1 MWIRNQE
8 VTLGEA
14 EGRERSREIG
24 RQRETGGLGG
34 EKERHRVGREELVVG
49 GWKEKGSWLGSKTGR
64 RWAQREDLATALC
77 PGSGCRRCE
86 QAIPT
91 FDSKSHSAERKRS
104 SFSP

>member
-34 EKERHRVGREELVVG
+34 EKERHRVGREEWVG
-49 GWKEKGSWLGSKTGR
+49 EVGLDLKKTR
-64 RWAQREDLATALC
+64 RNF
-77 PGSGCRRCE
+77 PGDGNVS
-86 QAIPT
+86 
-91 FDSKSHSAERKRS
+91 
-104 SFSP
+104 